1 MSDQSHL
8 RKTLNSVIFGTTT
21 PAGKLFD
28 LWLIAAILVS
38 VAIVVLDSV
47 VALSDFYHRLFSM
60 MEWFFTFLF
69 TIEYLTRI
77 YCHPNRWRYIK
88 SFWGL
93 IDFISILPS
102 YLTLFFVGTSYLA
115 VIRLARVIR
124 IFRVLEL
131 FQYTTEIR
139 TLSHSLAY
147 SRKKMLIF
155 CVALLILTV
164 FFGALMYAV
173 EGAENGFTS
182 IPKSMY
188 WAIVTLTT
196 VGYGDISPQTPL
208 GQALSSI
215 IMLTG
220 YSMIIIVPTT
230 IIVGE
235 LGKEAD
241 NQKKSISCPE
251 CGKVGHDIDARFCRS
266 CGGEL
271 PVFQSNDKTP

>member
-1 MSDQSHL
+1 MPDQSHL
-8 RKTLNSVIFGTTT
+8 RKTLHSIIFGTNS

-38 VAIVVLDSV
+38 VTTVILDSV
-47 VALSDFYHRLFSM
+47 VALPDFYHRLFSV
-60 MEWFFTFLF
+60 MEWFFTFIF
-69 TIEYLTRI
+69 TVEYLTRV
-77 YCHPNRWRYIK
+77 YCHPNRWRYVK

-93 IDFISILPS
+93 VDLIAILPS

-115 VIRLARVIR
+115 LVRLARVIR
-124 IFRVLEL
+124 IFRVLQL

-139 TLSHSLAY
+139 ALSHSLAY

-155 CVALLILTV
+155 CIALLILTV

-235 LGKEAD
+235 LGKDVEK
-241 NQKKSISCPE
+241 QKNSIECSQ
-251 CGKVGHDIDARFCRS
+251 CGKVGHDMDARFCRT
-266 CGGEL
+266 CGAEL
-271 PVFQSNDKTP
+271 PVF

>member
-8 RKTLNSVIFGTTT
+8 RKTLNSIIFGTDT

-38 VAIVVLDSV
+38 VAAVILDSI
-47 VALSDFYHRLFSM
+47 ATLPSLHHRIFSM
-60 MEWFFTFLF
+60 MEWLFTFIF
-69 TIEYLTRI
+69 TVEYLTRI
-77 YCHPNRWRYIK
+77 YCCPDRWRYMK

-93 IDFISILPS
+93 LDLIAILPS
-102 YLTLFFVGTSYLA
+102 YLALFFVGTSYLA
-115 VIRLARVIR
+115 IIRLVRVLR
-124 IFRVLEL
+124 IFRILQL

-139 TLSHSLAY
+139 TLTHSLAY

-155 CVALLILTV
+155 CIALLTLSV
-164 FFGALMYAV
+164 FLGALMYAV
-173 EGAENGFTS
+173 EGAESGYTS

-208 GQALSSI
+208 GQALSSV
-215 IMLTG
+215 IMLIG

-235 LGKEAD
+235 LGKDVE
-241 NQKKSISCPE
+241 NQKQSITCPK
-251 CGKVGHDIDARFCRS
+251 CSKVGHDMDARYCRS
-266 CGGEL
+266 CGAEL
-271 PVFQSNDKTP
+271 PVF

>member
-1 MSDQSHL
+1 MSDQGHL
-8 RKTLNSVIFGTTT
+8 RKTLHSIIFGTDT

-28 LWLIAAILVS
+28 LWLIAAIVIS
-38 VAIVVLDSV
+38 VATVILDSIIT
-47 VALSDFYHRLFSM
+47 LPDFYHRLFSM
-60 MEWFFTFLF
+60 MEWLFTFIF
-69 TIEYLTRI
+69 TIEYLIRI
-77 YCHPNRWRYIK
+77 YCCPYRWRYIK

-93 IDFISILPS
+93 VDLLAILPS
-102 YLTLFFVGTSYLA
+102 YLALFFVGTSYLA
-115 VIRLARVIR
+115 ILRLVRVLR
-124 IFRVLEL
+124 IFRILRL

-139 TLSHSLAY
+139 TLTHSLAY

-155 CVALLILTV
+155 CIALLILAV
-164 FFGALMYAV
+164 FFGALMYV
-173 EGAENGFTS
+173 IEGAESGFTS

-215 IMLTG
+215 IMLIG

-235 LGKEAD
+235 LGKDVEK
-241 NQKKSISCPE
+241 QKKSIDCPE
-251 CGKVGHDIDARFCRS
+251 CGKVGHDMDARFCRS
-266 CGGEL
+266 CGTEL
-271 PVFQSNDKTP
+271 PVF